1 MTMRHSPHTSS
12 TGIRRS
18 QPLIWK
24 VPTGLTRSTLVS
36 LVSRLPGCE
45 NPPVWASCL
54 KPLGSN
60 RRVCLKPQN
69 TDSKNQ
75 RCQRSPACPRLE
87 GQQITSPWYL
97 QDTTWL
103 DLYLSHIPHVVYQVD
118 DPENTVGAQ
127 HATLANKGN
136 EAMGYLQFIIDYYD
150 KLPASIVFLHGHR

>member
-1 MTMRHSPHTSS
+1 
-12 TGIRRS
+12 
-18 QPLIWK
+18 
-24 VPTGLTRSTLVS
+24 
-36 LVSRLPGCE
+36 
-45 NPPVWASCL
+45 
-54 KPLGSN
+54 
-60 RRVCLKPQN
+60 
-69 TDSKNQ
+69 
-75 RCQRSPACPRLE
+75 LE